1 MTDDKDNIKVSDEQR
16 DADSKVD
23 AIAAVGI
30 IFTLAAMAVF
40 WVSSQ

>member
-1 MTDDKDNIKVSDEQR
+1 MTDNKDNIKVSDEQR